1 MAWEGMLQLYQND
14 GSPGDAWG
22 SYDSPYMEDNW
33 TMQASPEMNV
43 REPCN
48 YVSNLAYYR
57 AIISICAHGDRFKM
71 DPVPVQG
78 LGNLDIIYDRLKLNL
93 GWLS

>member
-22 SYDSPYMEDNW
+22 SYNSPYMEDNW

-48 YVSNLAYYR
+48 YCMHQIWLTIVLSYQFVLMETGSKW
-57 AIISICAHGDRFKM
+57 IQCLFKAL
-71 DPVPVQG
+71 VT
-78 LGNLDIIYDRLKLNL
+78 
-93 GWLS
+93 